1 MLRYATFYLTTLANT
16 STQDFAVTTI
26 DDYRVRHIKNLYVG
40 ISVSGVRVGIYV
52 KGQLYAEVDTTR
64 FTAAA
69 PVIDCEVDVPAQIQI
84 HIGVTDLAGSART
97 SIPVVVG
104 YEPEGLP

>member
-1 MLRYATFYLTTLANT
+1 MMRYATAYLTTLANT
-16 STQDFAVTTI
+16 STQDFAISTI
-26 DDYRVRHIKNLYVG
+26 DDYRLRHIKYLYVG

-52 KGQLYAEVDTTR
+52 KGQLFAEIDTTR

-69 PVIDCEVDVPAQIQI
+69 PLVPVEVDVPPQIQM

-97 SIPVVVG
+97 SIPVVIA